1 MSSDDIK
8 SSKGVS
14 VFFGIC
20 FIILLIIHVVLMLWK
35 KSWHM
40 LWLIIGTILE
50 LSAFFQNSAGHGVQ
64 SVQVIIAPIFIAA
77 SVYISFSGLLKK
89 LEIPKVGFNRRFQSL
104 LFIIGDI
111 VSFGLQIAGVVLQMI
126 EDDKALGQGLIITG
140 FVVQIVSFCCFVTL
154 VISAHRIVNRTM
166 VQSTMK
172 GYYSWR
178 TYFKVLY
185 VLAILFFIRNIFRLV
200 EYAQGY
206 GGYIFNH
213 AVFAYIF
220 DASPMLI
227 VCIILVIVHPGFVYA
242 KVQKF
247 MMESKGFKQDD
258 MRDQSSIEIT

>member
-89 LEIPKVGFNRRFQSL
+89 LEIPKVGFNRRFQSF

-126 EDDKALGQGLIITG
+126 EDNKALGQGLIITG

-172 GYYSWR
+172 GY
-178 TYFKVLY
+178 
-185 VLAILFFIRNIFRLV
+185 
-200 EYAQGY
+200 
-206 GGYIFNH
+206 
-213 AVFAYIF
+213 
-220 DASPMLI
+220 
-227 VCIILVIVHPGFVYA
+227 ILVGELISRC
-242 KVQKF
+242 F
-247 MMESKGFKQDD
+247 MFLQFYSLFEISSDWLNMHRGMVDIFST
-258 MRDQSSIEIT
+258 MRCLLIYLMLLLC

>member
-1 MSSDDIK
+1 MASGDIK
-8 SSKGVS
+8 SSKGAS

-20 FIILLIIHVVLMLWK
+20 FIVLLVIHVVLMLWK
-35 KSWHM
+35 QSWHM

-50 LSAFFQNSAGHGVQ
+50 LSAFFSNNAGNGVQ

-77 SVYISFSGLLKK
+77 SVYFSFSGLLKK
-89 LEIPKVGFNRRFQSL
+89 LEIPKIGFNRRFQSF

-111 VSFGLQIAGVVLQMI
+111 ISFGLQIAGVVLQMI
-126 EDDKALGQGLIITG
+126 EDDKSLGQGLIITG
-140 FVVQIVSFCCFVTL
+140 FIVQIVSFCCFFTL
-154 VISAHRIVNRTM
+154 VIAGHRKVNRM
-166 VQSTMK
+166 PLQSIMK

-185 VLAILFFIRNIFRLV
+185 VLALLFFIRNIFRLV

-213 AVFAYIF
+213 AVYAYIF
-220 DASPMLI
+220 DAAPMLI
-227 VCIILVIVHPGFVYA
+227 VCILLVIVHPGFVYA

-247 MMESKGFKQDD
+247 MMEPRGDQEDD
-258 MRDQSSIEIT
+258 IVDKSSIEMA